1 MRIAVTSQNFRTV
14 TGHAGKARRFI
25 IYAVDGTEMPE
36 EAIRLDLPVDMA
48 MHGFDDTNS
57 HPLDSVDV
65 LITAGAGDGFVSRMA
80 QRGVRVVRTAE
91 SDPCVAAHAFLMGH
105 LKPPAAHCHEGD
117 HEGNHDGEHGT
128 CGCHH

>member
-25 IYAVDGTEMPE
+25 IYAVDGTEMPA
-36 EAIRLDLPVDMA
+36 EAIRLDLPIDMA
-48 MHGFDDTNS
+48 MHGFDDTHS

-80 QRGVRVVRTAE
+80 RRGVRVVRTAE
-91 SDPCVAAHAFLMGH
+91 TDPCVAAHAFLMGH
-105 LKPPAAHCHEGD
+105 LKPASDHDHDHDHDGD
-117 HEGNHDGEHGT
+117 HEG
-128 CGCHH
+128 CSCHH